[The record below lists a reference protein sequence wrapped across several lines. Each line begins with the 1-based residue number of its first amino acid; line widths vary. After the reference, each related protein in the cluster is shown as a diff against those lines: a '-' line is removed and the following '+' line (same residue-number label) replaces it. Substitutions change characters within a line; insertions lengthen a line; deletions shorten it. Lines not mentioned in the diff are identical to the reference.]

1 MIDFTILWP
10 LMVYNRVDNHGRD
23 LFVVPCGVLD
33 WNVLYCTVLYCT
45 VLYCTVVPCGV
56 LDWNEK
62 PGEGGLGVGGCS
74 QYQSFSHIQFSGRD
88 TAAACPPLPGTR
100 GMEVEGVE

>member
-23 LFVVPCGVLD
+23 LF
-33 WNVLYCTVLYCT
+33 
-45 VLYCTVVPCGV
+45 VVPCGV